1 MQHGEECTG
10 LDELTRAPE
19 RILIDCFRALDGGA
33 TSDDCFARYP
43 QQADS
48 LRGVLDMR
56 AQLLTLRTT
65 APSPTTFASGREA
78 LLARVVRPLASS
90 HPGSMETQGRQ
101 ARGSMWRPA
110 TRAAFAG
117 VLLFAMTS
125 CAIGVSAT
133 PAGDKIGEAL
143 PAIPTID
150 VPEQRPPYPFP
161 EYNGASP
168 DVLPTNEPAAPS
180 NSEPIETA
188 PQPSEPSQDAPIAE
202 DSDAQD
208 NVDPA
213 HISPQADPSTGPA
226 NPGDTWLPPINAHED
241 DPPEVDTPE
250 PSSDDADGSDHD
262 SNNVDESNGQDDGD
276 ENASDD
282 DADDD
287 DDGSDDHEDSHK
299 KDSDEEASSDG

>member
-19 RILIDCFRALDGGA
+19 RILIDCFTALDGGA

-43 QQADS
+43 QQAAS

-101 ARGSMWRPA
+101 TRGLFWRPA

-117 VLLFAMTS
+117 ALLFAMTS

-133 PAGDKIGEAL
+133 PAGDKVGDVL
-143 PAIPTID
+143 PSIPTID
-150 VPEQRPPYPFP
+150 VPDQRPPYPFP

-168 DVLPTNEPAAPS
+168 DLLPAEEPAAPVVNESPARDPVEPDPVVEPQIAPTPEPVGS
-180 NSEPIETA
+180 NETDKPA
-188 PQPSEPSQDAPIAE
+188 DTKPEA
-202 DSDAQD
+202 
-208 NVDPA
+208 DPA
-213 HISPQADPSTGPA
+213 TKPS
-226 NPGDTWLPPINAHED
+226 NPGDTWLPPINAEED
-241 DPPEVDTPE
+241 APPEIETPE
-250 PSSDDADGSDHD
+250 P
-262 SNNVDESNGQDDGD
+262 VGQQD
-276 ENASDD
+276 DD

-287 DDGSDDHEDSHK
+287 
-299 KDSDEEASSDG
+299 SDEEDADESEGDSSDEDKQSGDDQQGDGSEAQQEETAAN